1 MSKKILAG
9 SVAAGLALMSQSA
22 LAQPFNT
29 FDPVSMSMG
38 GVGVALPMPTTANLY
53 NPSLLSSFKA
63 ERDEDFAVG
72 FSLGARAY
80 DPDKMRDVLKD
91 VEDDF
96 NGLDELVYQ
105 LNSRIDQVRND
116 LENIQPADFI
126 NDFTSIRDQLV
137 DQARELDNS
146 LNKVNGNSAQVELG
160 TALLMNLPRERW
172 AIGLTAS
179 AQATVGAKV
188 HYNDSRTLNDLINQ
202 VDALDPENP
211 GSLGR
216 IDFDSDENLKSSAE
230 LLGAAIGEF
239 GLTFAKRVELFGQD
253 VSLGVTPK
261 YMLVET
267 IYHKADIKDIDVD
280 DISDHRS
287 SYSDFNLDIGL
298 LKEFNNGLYTG
309 LVGKNLISRDY
320 ETAQDQ
326 YGQSHTIALR
336 PQLRA
341 GLGYDGIWYR
351 VGMDV
356 DLTKNKPLAFEDASR
371 YVAVG
376 GELSAWGWAH
386 LRAGYRFDTQNN
398 DRSVASL
405 GLGIAPFKVLH
416 FDLAVAGNSNEIGVS
431 TQLALTF

>member
-9 SVAAGLALMSQSA
+9 SVVAGLALMSQSA

-63 ERDEDFAVG
+63 ERDEDFAIG

-80 DPDKMRDVLKD
+80 DPDKMRDVLD
-91 VEDDF
+91 DLEDDF
-96 NGLDELVYQ
+96 NRLDNEVSL
-105 LNSRIDQVRND
+105 LNNW
-116 LENIQPADFI
+116 I
-126 NDFTSIRDQLV
+126 NDPTSIDRDRIETLQTNIV
-137 DQARELDNS
+137 SSARRLDDS
-146 LNKVNGNSAQVELG
+146 LNKVSGNSAQVELG
-160 TALLMNLPRERW
+160 TALLTNLPRERW

-179 AQATVGAKV
+179 AQATIGAQV
-188 HYNDSRTLNDLINQ
+188 HYSPEDSQTLKNLAEDVANLNPNDPGNQ
-202 VDALDPENP
+202 GNVE
-211 GSLGR
+211 R
-216 IDFDSDENLKSSAE
+216 IRDFDSDELVSNAE

-239 GLTFAKRVELFGQD
+239 GLSFAKRVELFGQD
-253 VSLGVTPK
+253 LSLGITPK
-261 YMLVET
+261 YVWVET
-267 IYHKADIKDIDVD
+267 FYYNAHVNSVDID

-287 SYSDFNLDIGL
+287 SYSDFNFDVGL
-298 LKEFNNGLYTG
+298 LKEFNNGVYTG

-320 ETAQDQ
+320 ETASDEA
-326 YGQSHTIALR
+326 GRSHTIALR

-341 GLGYDGIWYR
+341 GVGYDGIWYR
-351 VGMDV
+351 VGMDI

-416 FDLAVAGNSNEIGVS
+416 FDLAVAGNSDEIGVS